1 MKIVLFKEMQIKR
14 TVKHHHISNRVT
26 KIKEKKLKTE
36 PTNC

>member
-1 MKIVLFKEMQIKR
+1 MKIVLFKEMQIK

>member
-26 KIKEKKLKTE
+26 KIKEK
-36 PTNC
+36 N